1 MKLANL
7 DPVSSAPEIDRER
20 EKASK
25 ELNEQYGKV
34 VPINT
39 SMKDVLPEKEENDAN
54 ETAEGLLRFAEF
66 LKQNNKQIKVKDFS
80 ALSLRMKMHKVIMAY
95 TFLNRKIFEREQKGL
110 HIKKR
115 I

>member
-25 ELNEQYGKV
+25 ELDEQYGKV

-39 SMKDVLPEKEENDAN
+39 SMKDELPDKQESHAH

-66 LKQNNKQIKVKDFS
+66 LKQNNKQIKTKD
-80 ALSLRMKMHKVIMAY
+80 LSVLTLKAKMQKVILAY
-95 TFLNRKIFEREQKGL
+95 TFLSRKIHEREQMGIQL
-110 HIKKR
+110 RKR
-115 I
+115 V